1 MKITNNSN
9 KRIVLLNG
17 TVIAPKKT
25 VYIQKV
31 DGDTKAQINKLK
43 KLGQITAF

>member
-1 MKITNNSN
+1 MKITNNSS
-9 KRIVLLNG
+9 KKIVLING
-17 TVIAPKKT
+17 TIIGPNKT

-31 DGDTKAQINKLK
+31 DNDTKAQINKLK